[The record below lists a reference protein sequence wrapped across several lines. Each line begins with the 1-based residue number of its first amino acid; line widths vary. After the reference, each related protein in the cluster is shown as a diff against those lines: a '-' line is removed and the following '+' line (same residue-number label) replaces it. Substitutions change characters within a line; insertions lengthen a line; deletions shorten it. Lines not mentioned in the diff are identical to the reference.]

1 MTELEKSEICN
12 KLASAFME
20 FAAMLSTPD
29 VAQAEED
36 QRQYYT
42 VKDLAELLRKSENT
56 IRMKIRSGEFGANA
70 VKDGRTYLVPKEGL
84 QNYYASHSAAYKPPE
99 SRIKRKQWKS
109 PGMKV
114 EKI

>member
-1 MTELEKSEICN
+1 MTEIEKSEICN

-36 QRQYYT
+36 HRQYYT

-84 QNYYASHSAAYKPPE
+84 QSYYAAHSAAYKPPE
-99 SRIKRKQWKS
+99 KKCKQQWKS
-109 PGMKV
+109 PGV
-114 EKI
+114 KIGRI

>member
-29 VAQAEED
+29 VVTQVEED

-42 VKDLAELLRKSENT
+42 VKELAEVGNYHPRENPLWRIWDRCHQGWQSLSRAKRGPTKLLRLPF
-56 IRMKIRSGEFGANA
+56 RR
-70 VKDGRTYLVPKEGL
+70 V
-84 QNYYASHSAAYKPPE
+84 
-99 SRIKRKQWKS
+99 
-109 PGMKV
+109 
-114 EKI
+114 

>member
-29 VAQAEED
+29 VVAQVEED

-42 VKDLAELLRKSENT
+42 VKELAELLRKSETT
-56 IRMKIRSGEFGANA
+56 IRAKIRCGEFGTDAI
-70 VKDGRTYLVPKEGL
+70 KDGRAYLVPKEGL

-99 SRIKRKQWKS
+99 KRCKQWKS
-109 PGMKV
+109 PSIKV